1 MIGEAGTFVV
11 ELVEF
16 VVVSSEVDVLTS
28 EIVSFG
34 EVVSKVVGLVLIL
47 RESVDDMRRRKT
59 LKTTIYLYRSTG

>member
-16 VVVSSEVDVLTS
+16 VVVSSEVDVLAS

-47 RESVDDMRRRKT
+47 RESVDDMRRRKKDKEVKFIK
-59 LKTTIYLYRSTG
+59 LID